1 MAITWAIKIT
11 VLDYNQKHVSVT
23 GTRTDSADPSNPK
36 IYTVNPTHIDTV
48 AQRTAVL
55 DAIWAM
61 HLADV
66 ALAVKVA
73 AFAPTVANLEAA
85 AKTNLEAREV

>member
-1 MAITWAIKIT
+1 MAITWEVKIT
-11 VLDYNQKHVSVT
+11 VLDYKDRHVTVT
-23 GTRTDSADPSNPK
+23 ATRTDSADPSNPK
-36 IYTVNPTHIDTV
+36 IYAVGPVHIETVG
-48 AQRTAVL
+48 QRTAVM

-66 ALAVKVA
+66 ALAAKVA

-85 AKTNLEAREV
+85 AKTNLEARET